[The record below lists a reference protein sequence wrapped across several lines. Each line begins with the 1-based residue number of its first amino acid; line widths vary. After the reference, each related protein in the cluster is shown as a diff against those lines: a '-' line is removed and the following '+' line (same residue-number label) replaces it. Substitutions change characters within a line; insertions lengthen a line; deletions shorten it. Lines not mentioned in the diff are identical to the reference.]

1 MGEGKGKKRNIY
13 QRGATWWVRFSVDGK
28 EYRRSLRTSD
38 ESVAKRRAEQER
50 AKAVAAHHF
59 GDDRKTYVE
68 VFAAWSEHIIGQIAP
83 KTAKRYSVSL
93 GQLEPFLKPRFLDEI
108 DMDCVAEIVRERR
121 KVASVAT
128 VRRDLSALS
137 NVIEFAIGEG
147 WRQEGDNPALFRQ
160 KRLKER
166 RDPIVLPLPADI
178 AAVHSLIPGNLLT
191 MCEAAVATGCRQDEL
206 VTARPR
212 GFDRERRQLT
222 VRGKGN
228 KDRTIDLSDRAFR
241 ILSSLPVYLN
251 GKWLFWHDEGE
262 PYRNVSSR
270 YAAYVTTA
278 QESAQRDGR
287 EFRPFTFHHL
297 RHYYAVHYLKDGGN
311 IYDLQHKLGHASI
324 KTTELYLKFLTAEE
338 AQIAKFGTAQNPAQ
352 Q

>member
-1 MGEGKGKKRNIY
+1 MGKGKGKESRNVYKR
-13 QRGATWWVRFSVDGK
+13 GETWWVRFSVDGK
-28 EYRRSLRTSD
+28 EHRRSLRTSD

-50 AKAVAAHHF
+50 TKAVAAHHF

-68 VFAAWSEHIIGQIAP
+68 VFAAWSEHITGQIAP
-83 KTAKRYSVSL
+83 KTAKRYGVSL
-93 GQLEPFLKPRFLDEI
+93 GQLEPFLKPRFFDEI
-108 DMDCVAEIVRERR
+108 DMDCIAEIVRERR

-147 WRQEGDNPALFRQ
+147 WRKEGDNPALYRQ

-166 RDPIVLPLPADI
+166 RDPIVLPVAEDI
-178 AAVHSLIPGNLLT
+178 AAVHALIPRNLRL
-191 MCEAAVATGCRQDEL
+191 MCEAAVETGCRQDEL

-212 GFDRERRQLT
+212 GFNQERRQLT

-228 KDRTIDLSDRAFR
+228 KDRTIDLSNAAHR
-241 ILSSLPVYLN
+241 ILASLPVYLN

-262 PYRNVSSR
+262 PYRNVASR
-270 YAAYVTTA
+270 YAAYVKTA
-278 QESAQRDGR
+278 QKSAQKAKRDFHP
-287 EFRPFTFHHL
+287 FRFHDL
-297 RHYYAVHYLKDGGN
+297 RHYYAVHFLKNRGN
-311 IYDLQHKLGHASI
+311 IYELQHRLGHVSI
-324 KTTELYLKFLTAEE
+324 KTTEEYLKFLTAEE

-352 Q
+352 

>member
-1 MGEGKGKKRNIY
+1 VSKRNLY
-13 QRGATWWVRFSVDGK
+13 KRGGTWWVRFKVDGR
-28 EYRRSLRTSD
+28 EIRRSLRTSD

-50 AKAVAAHHF
+50 TRAVAAHHF

-68 VFAAWSEHIIGQIAP
+68 VFAAWSEHIIGQVGP
-83 KTAKRYSVSL
+83 KTAKRYGVSL
-93 GQLEPFLKPRFLDEI
+93 GQLEPFLKPRFFDEI

-147 WRQEGDNPALFRQ
+147 WRKEGDNPALYRQ

-166 RDPIVLPLPADI
+166 RDPIVLPLAGDI
-178 AAVHSLIPGNLLT
+178 AAVHSLVPGNLRAL
-191 MCEAAVATGCRQDEL
+191 CEAAVATGCRQDEL

-212 GFDRERRQLT
+212 GFSQDRRQLT

-228 KDRTIDLSDRAFR
+228 KDRTIDLSDEAYR
-241 ILSSLPVYLN
+241 ILTALPVYLN

-262 PYRNVSSR
+262 PYRNVASR
-270 YAAYVTTA
+270 YAAYVKAA
-278 QESAQRDGR
+278 QESAQRDR
-287 EFRPFTFHHL
+287 RDFHPFRFHDL
-297 RHYYAVHYLKDGGN
+297 RHFYAVHFLKNGGN
-311 IYDLQHKLGHASI
+311 IYALQHKLGHASI

-352 Q
+352 